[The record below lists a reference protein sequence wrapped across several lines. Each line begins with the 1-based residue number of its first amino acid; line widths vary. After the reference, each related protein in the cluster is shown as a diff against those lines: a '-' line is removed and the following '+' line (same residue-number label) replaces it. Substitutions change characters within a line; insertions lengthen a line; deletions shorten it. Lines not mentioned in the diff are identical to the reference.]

1 MVHGFSRRNSKASEA
16 PGLNVSA
23 SGASRF
29 ARLPPL
35 SARLLLLLL
44 AGLVAL
50 AAVSSVQTRMDGQ
63 GSGAPEKA
71 ERANDDRDLVLYDRI
86 IDRLRQGDGYYQA
99 AVAEH
104 RALSYPLRPG
114 LTVRLPTLAKIQS
127 WLPVPPNPAQRGMPE
142 RVIAIVL
149 FAAMLIGWQRRLSE
163 EVNSPL
169 LRSSGLVLLA
179 IGGHIATTR
188 YYLVL
193 HELWA
198 GAFLALSLAY
208 YRPEK
213 GKWAI
218 SWLAAAAALA
228 IRELALPFVLL
239 MAAQAIWCRRW
250 REAWAWVALV
260 ALFAAALAFHLKAV
274 AALVRPDDLEG
285 LSWFTFR
292 GFEGWI
298 TTIVQSSPLFYLPIM
313 LSGPL
318 VVLMVFG
325 WAAWRTQIATFSTLL
340 FVGYGLA
347 FMIAGRAENWYWGL
361 IIAPTMWLGL
371 AFVPMAIR
379 GLLEAGWTGA
389 RRRRR

>member
-1 MVHGFSRRNSKASEA
+1 MAQGFSKRNSNRSVVQDPHVA
-16 PGLNVSA
+16 A
-23 SGASRF
+23 SGPNRF
-29 ARLPPL
+29 ARLPPSL
-35 SARLLLLLL
+35 ARLLLLLL

-50 AAVSSVQTRMDGQ
+50 AAVSPAQMRMDGQ
-63 GSGAPEKA
+63 GSGAPDKA

-99 AVAEH
+99 AVTEH
-104 RALSYPLRPG
+104 RALSYPLKPG
-114 LTVRLPTLAKIQS
+114 LTVRLPTLAKFQS
-127 WLPVPPNPAQRGMPE
+127 WLPVPRNPAQRGMPE
-142 RVIAIVL
+142 RAIAIML
-149 FAAMLIGWQRRLSE
+149 FAVILIGWQRRLSE

-179 IGGHIATTR
+179 IGGHIATIR

-260 ALFAAALAFHLKAV
+260 ALFAVALAFHLKAV

-371 AFVPMAIR
+371 AFVPMGIR

-389 RRRRR
+389 RRRRG